1 MRTKKIGIRRL
12 IGGAIAACL
21 FLASCQEAEMP
32 QGRTVKVERV
42 ISGQTIE
49 IVDNFNPVPTLQP
62 VRLIGIDAPDLKQE
76 PWGVEAKTE
85 LEKLTLGQEV
95 LLEFDTQQK
104 DSFDRLLGYL
114 WQDKTLINEQ
124 LVKQGH
130 VLASEKVPNIKYSD
144 RLDNAQEWARLMG
157 RGLWNPEQPMRLTPG
172 EFRNQQR

>member
-1 MRTKKIGIRRL
+1 MRTKKRGIRGL
-12 IGGAIAACL
+12 IGAIAACL
-21 FLASCQEAEMP
+21 FLASCQEPEMP
-32 QGRTVKVERV
+32 QGRTAKVERV

-49 IVDNFNPVPTLQP
+49 IVDNLNPVPTLQP

-124 LVKQGH
+124 LVKQGYA
-130 VLASEKVPNIKYSD
+130 LASEKVPNIKYSD
-144 RLDNAQEWARLMG
+144 RLANAQEWARLMG
-157 RGLWNPEQPMRLTPG
+157 RGIWNPEQPMRLTPG